1 MSISLKNVNK
11 IYKIGDVETYAL
23 RNVSLEIKEG
33 EFVGIVGPNGCG
45 KSTLLKNIYRVYRP
59 KFGDIFIDGEEI
71 QKLSSRKIARKMAV
85 MVQENNVEF
94 DISVLNMVLLG
105 RYAHKKILE
114 DDSPKDIEIA
124 RESLKKV
131 GLEKYEDR
139 SFLNLSGGEKQRVLI
154 ARVIAQQSKFIIL
167 DEPTNHLD
175 IRYQFQIMNIVSSA
189 DITVLA
195 SIHDLNMAALYCDM
209 IFIMYEGE
217 IIDYGSPQ
225 RVITTEM
232 IKKVFGVNSI
242 IEPNPVTKKVN
253 VVYVP

>member
-1 MSISLKNVNK
+1 
-11 IYKIGDVETYAL
+11 
-23 RNVSLEIKEG
+23 
-33 EFVGIVGPNGCG
+33 
-45 KSTLLKNIYRVYRP
+45 
-59 KFGDIFIDGEEI
+59 
-71 QKLSSRKIARKMAV
+71 
-85 MVQENNVEF
+85 
-94 DISVLNMVLLG
+94 
-105 RYAHKKILE
+105 
-114 DDSPKDIEIA
+114 
-124 RESLKKV
+124 
-131 GLEKYEDR
+131 
-139 SFLNLSGGEKQRVLI
+139 
-154 ARVIAQQSKFIIL
+154 
-167 DEPTNHLD
+167 
-175 IRYQFQIMNIVSSA
+175 MNIVSSA